1 MRRKMFVMPLAAAM
15 VLSAVP
21 AFASEGTSSAAEETV
36 EETSEASSTEESE
49 SEGVGDVLANLEG
62 TYEELF
68 PVIADAKYEAF
79 WHGLCA
85 QYGDEE
91 NAQLYSDML
100 KGSTTALIYGAEAV
114 DTYAENPDDT
124 AFDCY
129 FLHGVAQFTVEGNTI
144 TGTDADGEEVFSHTY
159 TYVGDAEDGSFAIY
173 KSDDENSGD
182 FTYFAFA
189 ADTPDTTYHIE
200 FRYGYTEYKINS
212 FYDGDYAYWMASGI
226 KTDASE
232 DVISDCVEL
241 FCSENLAE

>member
-1 MRRKMFVMPLAAAM
+1 M
-15 VLSAVP
+15 
-21 AFASEGTSSAAEETV
+21 
-36 EETSEASSTEESE
+36 
-49 SEGVGDVLANLEG
+49 
-62 TYEELF
+62 
-68 PVIADAKYEAF
+68 
-79 WHGLCA
+79 
-85 QYGDEE
+85 
-91 NAQLYSDML
+91 YSDML

-226 KTDASE
+226 KKDASE